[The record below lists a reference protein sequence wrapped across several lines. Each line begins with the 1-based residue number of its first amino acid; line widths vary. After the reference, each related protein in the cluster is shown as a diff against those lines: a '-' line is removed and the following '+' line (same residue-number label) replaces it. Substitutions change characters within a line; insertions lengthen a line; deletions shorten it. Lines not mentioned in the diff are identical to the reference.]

1 MELSS
6 NLRGSRIASCATSH
20 PGRARVREPR
30 HRVQRA
36 AGRTG
41 RARDHQRAECCE
53 PCRARARIS
62 AAFNGIP
69 VTLADDA
76 LTRESTLTIERNRP
90 RDAEGRPLDGRDPGR
105 PEHFRLF
112 KTGADCVLVQ
122 ESTGRRWK
130 LTASSCVAA
139 PG

>member
-1 MELSS
+1 VLVC
-6 NLRGSRIASCATSH
+6 ASLGTGCSALPAEQDVPAIISA
-20 PGRARVREPR
+20 PS
-30 HRVQRA
+30 A
-36 AGRTG
+36 AS
-41 RARDHQRAECCE
+41 RAELE
-53 PCRARARIS
+53 RVIS

-105 PEHFRLF
+105 PEHFRLI
-112 KTGADCVLVQ
+112 KTGSDCVLVQ

>member
-1 MELSS
+1 MLACASHGTGWSALPAEQDVPAIISAPSAASHAELE
-6 NLRGSRIASCATSH
+6 
-20 PGRARVREPR
+20 RV
-30 HRVQRA
+30 
-36 AGRTG
+36 
-41 RARDHQRAECCE
+41 
-53 PCRARARIS
+53 IS

-139 PG
+139 PGRVPREP